1 MIRNL
6 AFLNSSSVYL
16 NWQFDDNGDS
26 PIAKVILESINLNG
40 NSETF
45 EKSLLIKLNFDET
58 HLIYNLKRCNNNT

>member
-26 PIAKVILESINLNG
+26 PIEKVILESINLNG

-45 EKSLLIKLNFDET
+45 EKSLLVKLNFDET
-58 HLIYNLKRCNNNT
+58 HLIYNFKRCYNNT